1 MNASSP
7 AAGPQPPS
15 LRAAPIAR
23 RAVGLFAA
31 AALVLLGA
39 RFFIS
44 GALPFLLDVSPD
56 SYGRYWPR
64 RSFLLT
70 HIIAGSLALVVG
82 PIQLWSGLR
91 RRSLLLHRWLGRL
104 YVASVLVG
112 GLAAFSLASQTEA
125 SAAHAISLTV
135 LGIAWWITTGIAWL
149 AIRRRQIRRHQLWI
163 FRSYIVTFSFVTF
176 RWWAELGALRG
187 LGSEPVAV
195 LVWLSWV
202 VPLLAMEIVLRR
214 RDAQFGRNGK

>member
-7 AAGPQPPS
+7 ADGPQRSSLQAGP
-15 LRAAPIAR
+15 IAW

-39 RFFIS
+39 RFFIG

-70 HIIAGSLALVVG
+70 HIVAGSLALVVG

-91 RRSLLLHRWLGRL
+91 RRSLRLHRWLGRL

-112 GLAAFSLASQTEA
+112 GLAAFSLASRTEA

-135 LGIAWWITTGIAWL
+135 LGMAWWITTGIAWL

-163 FRSYIVTFSFVTF
+163 VRSYIVTFSFVTF

-202 VPLLAMEIVLRR
+202 VPLLAMEIVLRYRDVFR
-214 RDAQFGRNGK
+214 R